1 MVLQG
6 HGLHVWVTHIWIPY
20 VIMVIKML
28 EPYLVHEQFILLEK
42 LQNVSEQRMDGYPI
56 SG

>member
-1 MVLQG
+1 
-6 HGLHVWVTHIWIPY
+6 
-20 VIMVIKML
+20 ML